1 MSPVLYKGY
10 KFNKKN
16 VMHNPYKSDV
26 FSLGY
31 CLLYAICLNL
41 KILETVRELTTMRS
55 IITSINKYISKSK
68 YSDKL
73 MNIIYKMIE
82 PNEDERFDF
91 EDLSIELEKN
101 FK

>member
-10 KFNKKN
+10 KFNQKN
-16 VMHNPYKSDV
+16 VLHNPYKSDV

-41 KILETVRELTTMRS
+41 KVLETVRELTTMRS
-55 IITSINKYISKSK
+55 IIFNINKQIINK

-73 MNIIYKMIE
+73 MNMIYKMID
-82 PNEDERFDF
+82 PNEDHRYDF
-91 EDLSIELEKN
+91 EDLSVELAKN